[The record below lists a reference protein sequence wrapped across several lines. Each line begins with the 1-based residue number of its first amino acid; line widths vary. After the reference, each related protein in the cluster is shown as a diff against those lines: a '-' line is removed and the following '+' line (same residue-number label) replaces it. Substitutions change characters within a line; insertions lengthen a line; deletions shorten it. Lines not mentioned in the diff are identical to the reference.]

1 VRNPKMKPVA
11 DRNVTLIERVI
22 GVFHKATGLQ
32 IDIVDYLRDE
42 VDVIGYLR
50 AGDTELKLAIEA
62 KAQPTNAFTGYLYQ
76 KFTRNLPADRGLLVA
91 DYINPAMAERL
102 KELDIW
108 FIDAAGNAYINHL
121 PIYIYVKG
129 NKPLQQVGKGNKP
142 RAFQPTGLKVVF
154 ALLCHPELAN
164 APYREIA
171 QLTDVALGTV
181 GWIITDLK
189 DMGYIV
195 ELGKRKRR
203 LRDIKKL
210 FDRWVEA
217 YPEQLRPK
225 LVLGKYITPV
235 QGWWKDTEI
244 DKLPAYLGGELA
256 GEFLT
261 NYLTPEI
268 KTVYVREK
276 PQDLQLLFRM
286 RKDPEGDIELLEAF
300 WNVKCDYKNE
310 RDTATATARKIAH
323 PILVYADL
331 LATGDPR
338 NIETAEMIYEKNI
351 AEHFREA

>member
-1 VRNPKMKPVA
+1 VPNPKMNPVA
-11 DRNVTLIERVI
+11 DRDVTLIERVI

-32 IDIVDYLRDE
+32 IDIVDYPRDK
-42 VDVIGYLR
+42 VDAIGYLR

-91 DYINPAMAERL
+91 NYINPAMAERL
-102 KELDIW
+102 KEQGIW
-108 FIDAAGNAYINHL
+108 FIDAAGNAYINHA

-129 NKPLQQVGKGNKP
+129 NKPLQQIGKGNKP
-142 RAFQPTGLKVVF
+142 RAFQPMGLKVVF
-154 ALLCHPELAN
+154 ALLCHPELVN

-171 QLTDVALGTV
+171 QVADVALGTV

-203 LRDIKKL
+203 LKEIKKL

-225 LVLGKYITPV
+225 LVLGKYTTPE
-235 QGWWKDTEI
+235 QRWWNNTEFE
-244 DKLPAYLGGELA
+244 KLPAYLGGELA
-256 GEFLT
+256 GEYLT
-261 NYLTPEI
+261 DYLTPEI

-276 PQDLQLLFRM
+276 PQDLQLLCRM
-286 RKDPEGDIELLEAF
+286 RKDPDGDIELLEAF

-310 RDTATATARKIAH
+310 KDIARKIAH

-338 NIETAEMIYEKNI
+338 NIETAEIIYEKNI
-351 AEHFREA
+351 AKYLRET

>member
-1 VRNPKMKPVA
+1 VPNINFKPVA
-11 DRNVTLIERVI
+11 DRDIALIERAI
-22 GVFHKATGLQ
+22 SGFREATGTDIGLK
-32 IDIVDYLRDE
+32 IDIAEYIDEKVDA
-42 VDVIGYLR
+42 IGYLQ
-50 AGDTELKLAIEA
+50 AGDTELKLAIEV
-62 KAQPTNAFTGYLYQ
+62 KAQPTKAFTGYLYQ
-76 KFTRNLPADRGLLVA
+76 KFTRHLPADRGLLVA
-91 DYINPAMAERL
+91 EYINPAMAERL
-102 KELDIW
+102 KQQEIW
-108 FIDAAGNAYINHL
+108 FIDVAGNAYINHA

-129 NKPLQQVGKGNKP
+129 NKPLEQIGKGTKP

-154 ALLCHPELAN
+154 ALLCHPELVN
-164 APYREIA
+164 ATYREIA
-171 QLTDVALGTV
+171 QVADVALGTV

-195 ELGKRKRR
+195 ELDKRKRR
-203 LRDIKKL
+203 LKEIKKL

-225 LVLGKYITPV
+225 LVLGKYTTPE
-235 QGWWKDTEI
+235 QDWWKNANLK
-244 DKLPAYLGGELA
+244 KLPAYLGGELA
-256 GEFLT
+256 GEYLT
-261 NYLTPEI
+261 DYLTPEI

-286 RKDPEGDIELLEAF
+286 RKDPEGEIELLEAF

-310 RDTATATARKIAH
+310 KDTARKIAH

-338 NIETAEMIYEKNI
+338 NIETAEIIYEKNI

>member
-1 VRNPKMKPVA
+1 MTKPRHKNTDNNDIA
-11 DRNVTLIERVI
+11 LIERAI
-22 GVFHKATGLQ
+22 GGLCEVTGLQ
-32 IDIVDYLRDE
+32 IDIVECQGDKVE
-42 VDVIGYLR
+42 AMGYLR
-50 AGDTELKLAIEA
+50 AGDIEIKLAIEA

-76 KFTRNLPADRGLLVA
+76 KFTRHLAADRGLLVA
-91 DYINPAMAERL
+91 EYINPAMAERL
-102 KELDIW
+102 KQQDIW
-108 FIDAAGNAYINHL
+108 FIDVAGNAYINHT
-121 PIYIYVKG
+121 PIYIYVTGK
-129 NKPLQQVGKGNKP
+129 KPLEQVCKGNKP

-171 QLTDVALGTV
+171 QLADVALGTV

-189 DMGYIV
+189 YMGYIV

-203 LRDIKKL
+203 LKEMKKL

-225 LVLGKYITPV
+225 LVLGKYTTPV
-235 QGWWKDTEI
+235 QGWWKDTEL

-256 GEFLT
+256 GELLT

-268 KTVYVREK
+268 KTVYVRET
-276 PQDLQLLFRM
+276 PQDVKFLYRM

-310 RDTATATARKIAH
+310 KDTARKIAH